1 MAIIIKSHAE
11 IQALRESA
19 QINVEVLCRLRDAVR
34 PGVKTKELDKIAAET
49 IARRGGKAAFLG
61 HPKGS
66 PHPFPATITVAIN
79 EQLVHGIPDE
89 RVLVEGDI
97 ISLDCGTIYK
107 GFVSDSAFSMGVGK
121 ISPEAQCLLDVTEN
135 SLLKGIEASVPS
147 NRIGDVSRA
156 IQMYVE
162 SHGMHVVR
170 EYGGHG
176 VGRSMWEDP
185 HIPNWGDPGRGNR
198 LKPGMTLALEPMVM
212 PGDPTT
218 KVLDDHWTVVMV
230 DGGLCAHFEH
240 TIAITENGPE
250 ILTKLD

>member
-1 MAIIIKSHAE
+1 VAIIIKSRTDL
-11 IQALRESA
+11 QAMRESA

-34 PGVKTKELDKIAAET
+34 PGVKTKELDKIAVET
-49 IARRGGKAAFLG
+49 IAHRGGKAAFLG

-79 EQLVHGIPDE
+79 EQLVHGIPGE
-89 RVLVEGDI
+89 RMLVEGDI

-107 GFVSDSAFSMGVGK
+107 GFVSDSAFSMGVGR
-121 ISPEAQCLLDVTEN
+121 ISSEVQRLLAVTEN
-135 SLLKGIEASVPS
+135 SLHKGIEACVPGK
-147 NRIGDVSRA
+147 RVGDVSHA
-156 IQMYVE
+156 IQTYVE
-162 SHGMHVVR
+162 AQEMHVVR

-185 HIPNWGDPGRGNR
+185 HIPNWGEPGRGNR

-212 PGDPTT
+212 PGSPTT

-250 ILTKLD
+250 ILTKMD